1 MHNLGLGSAVKLS
14 DANVSRMNISIAAA
28 GGAPAV
34 NEKDQRQS
42 QVSQATHS
50 ALLEGLMVSSAF
62 QRDSDDYVAGTISAD
77 ELVEL
82 TRERFGLAARG

>member
-1 MHNLGLGSAVKLS
+1 MTS
-14 DANVSRMNISIAAA
+14 SIAAA
-28 GGAPAV
+28 GGAPAM